1 MHYFEH
7 LTALPA
13 PQGSSVALGYFD
25 GLHIGHQ
32 TVVRRAVEKAA
43 ERGLAPAL
51 FTFRLPEA
59 SRIKGPRLLSTEL
72 KHQRAAGLGVELYMA
87 PDFEEFRDFTPQEF
101 VDRILV
107 ECYQA
112 KEVFC
117 GENFTFGSKKSG
129 NVQILSRLCAQK
141 GIGVTVLPLLQYKGR
156 PVSSTR
162 IRQALEEGDVPLANE
177 LLGAPYQI
185 DFPVRHGKGLGH
197 TLGFPTIN
205 QHYPEGFQTP
215 REGVYITRTCVEGVW
230 YPSATGYGTRPTVN
244 GVLPTC
250 ETFLPGY
257 EGSLYGQSPV
267 VEFYRYLW
275 PTRKFDNLQQLT
287 DCVMSAAEQARRFF
301 EAGGEEKA

>member
-1 MHYFEH
+1 MQYFEH

-32 TVVRRAVEKAA
+32 TVVRQAVEKA
-43 ERGLAPAL
+43 EEKGLVPAL
-51 FTFRLPEA
+51 FTFRLPEE
-59 SRIKGPRLLSTEL
+59 SRIKGPRLLSTEH

-87 PDFEEFRDFTPQEF
+87 PDFEEFCGFSPEAF
-101 VDRILV
+101 VEKILIG
-107 ECYQA
+107 CYHA

-129 NVQILSRLCAQK
+129 NVKVLAQLCAQK
-141 GIGVTVLPLLQYKGR
+141 GIGVTVLPLLEYEGL

-162 IRQALEEGDVPLANE
+162 IRKALEDGEVELANA

-185 DFPVRHGKGLGH
+185 DFPVRRGKGLGH

-205 QHYPEGFQTP
+205 QHYPAGFQTP
-215 REGVYITRTCVEGVW
+215 REGVYITRTWVDGVW

-267 VEFYRYLW
+267 VEFYKYLW
-275 PTRKFDNLQQLT
+275 PTRKFDTLQQLT
-287 DCVMSAAEQARRFF
+287 ECVMDAAAQARRFF
-301 EAGGEEKA
+301 ETEKS